1 MNQPLVSAIIST
13 YNSEEFIKGRL
24 DNLIEQ
30 TIFNDIEIIIVNS
43 GSKQNEERII
53 VEYAKMYSNI
63 KCIKTENR
71 ETVYKAWNRGIKI
84 SKGKYITNTNT
95 DDRLRE
101 DALEILSEALNKNPD
116 KAIVYADQYIT
127 NIPNALFKDI
137 KLIDKKKKF
146 NRLNYSR
153 LKQLSG
159 YIAGPQSM
167 WKSSLHFKD
176 NIWFDETF
184 EVSGDNDFV
193 CRVAEKYDL
202 MRVSGVLGIY
212 YKSKDNSNREFRNFE
227 GTYEESL
234 KVKEKYLRRYIRSL
248 TPDKKKILLRKIFLY
263 KKIPHNLIS
272 IINRIIFLVNPA
284 MAIPRREF
292 MFLVASTFE
301 ELEGNNEK
309 AIEYCKAYI
318 SGRADSLM
326 KRQYKR
332 LTTGSGVNINFE

>member
-1 MNQPLVSAIIST
+1 MKQPLVSVIIST

-43 GSKQNEERII
+43 GSEQNEERII
-53 VEYAKMYSNI
+53 IKYTKLYPNI
-63 KCIKTENR
+63 KYIKTENR
-71 ETVYKAWNRGIKI
+71 ESVYNAWNRGIKI
-84 SKGKYITNTNT
+84 SKGEYITNANT
-95 DDRLRE
+95 DDRLRD
-101 DALEILSEALNKNPD
+101 DALGILSEALNKNPD

-127 NIPNALFKDI
+127 NIPNASFKDI
-137 KLIDKKKKF
+137 KLINKKKKF

-153 LKQLSG
+153 LNQLSG

-167 WKSSLHFKD
+167 WRSSLHFRD

-212 YKSKDNSNREFRNFE
+212 FKSVDNSNREFRNFE
-227 GTYEESL
+227 ETYEESL
-234 KVKEKYLRRYIRSL
+234 KVKEKYLRRYLRNL
-248 TPDKKKILLRKIFLY
+248 TPNEKKKLLRKIYLY
-263 KKIPHNLIS
+263 KKTPHILIS
-272 IINRIIFLVNPA
+272 IISKIIHLINPA
-284 MAIPRREF
+284 MIIPRREF

-309 AIEYCKAYI
+309 AIEYCKVYI
-318 SGRADSLM
+318 TRTVDSLM
-326 KRQYKR
+326 KRQYNHLITR
-332 LTTGSGVNINFE
+332 S